1 MNARTIRWGLAAVA
15 AAGAVSVIEAPG
27 ARAQSD
33 AVERIVVTTSRSTR
47 QRPTLG
53 MIEGIREH
61 VVDCLSRQ
69 AEIPRGA
76 PDVSFLVRF
85 KSDGT
90 LDGPPAA
97 QPEPTGLGDDDYM
110 RAVSR
115 ARQALYRCE
124 PYDFLPASEY
134 QHWEEIVLVFRA
146 AP

>member
-1 MNARTIRWGLAAVA
+1 MIAQRIRRGLAAVA
-15 AAGAVSVIEAPG
+15 AAGAVSVIETTA
-27 ARAQSD
+27 AHAQSD
-33 AVERIVVTTSRSTR
+33 DVERIVVTAPRSAPF
-47 QRPTLG
+47 RPTLAV
-53 MIEGIREH
+53 IEGIREH

-76 PDVSFLVRF
+76 PEVSFRVRF
-85 KSDGT
+85 NSDGT

-97 QPEPTGLGDDDYM
+97 EPEPTGLGDDDYM

-115 ARQALYRCE
+115 ARQALYQCE
-124 PYDFLPASEY
+124 PYDFLPVSEY